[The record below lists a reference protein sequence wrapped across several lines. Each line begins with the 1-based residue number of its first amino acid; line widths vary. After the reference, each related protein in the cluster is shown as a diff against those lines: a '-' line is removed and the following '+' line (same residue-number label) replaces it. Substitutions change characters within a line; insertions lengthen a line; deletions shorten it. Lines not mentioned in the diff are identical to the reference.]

1 VLKRLVRLLGNSYTI
16 HVNGKPAPQGSKK
29 VQRYVNGRAIL
40 CESSPNVMPWRALV
54 AGKAKRLLPEGWH
67 ATLPMSLSV
76 TFIFP
81 RPKADFK
88 ANGDLKNTAPSF
100 CIKRIGDIDKL
111 LRAICDAL
119 TGVAFDDD
127 CQVFSIQAERRYA
140 VGDEQPSA
148 IITVTSINV

>member
-1 VLKRLVRLLGNSYTI
+1 
-16 HVNGKPAPQGSKK
+16 
-29 VQRYVNGRAIL
+29 
-40 CESSPNVMPWRALV
+40 MPWRALV

-88 ANGDLKNTAPSF
+88 ANGDLKNTAPLF

-140 VGDEQPSA
+140 VGNEQPSA